1 MAIRARK
8 LNMRQALTSDARA
21 WLDGKQCGF
30 FQFKSQDEL
39 SALWAE
45 HGDSNSMFWRSRYC
59 LPITVEELGE
69 LEEAWLKRIGSRSSF
84 IDRHYTDEERQT
96 LWSER
101 GDKKPSSSARSALA
115 FPSSRDAVCMGI
127 RSEGCSPRVAT
138 ALEEADVAGG
148 FVFEK
153 LRMFID

>member
-1 MAIRARK
+1 
-8 LNMRQALTSDARA
+8 LTASSA
-21 WLDGKQCGF
+21 GF

-69 LEEAWLKRIGSRSSF
+69 HEEAWLNSGESDEYGSRSYF

-101 GDKKPSSSARSALA
+101 GDKTRFHWRPGMRAPEINSTNLN
-115 FPSSRDAVCMGI
+115 
-127 RSEGCSPRVAT
+127 
-138 ALEEADVAGG
+138 
-148 FVFEK
+148 
-153 LRMFID
+153 